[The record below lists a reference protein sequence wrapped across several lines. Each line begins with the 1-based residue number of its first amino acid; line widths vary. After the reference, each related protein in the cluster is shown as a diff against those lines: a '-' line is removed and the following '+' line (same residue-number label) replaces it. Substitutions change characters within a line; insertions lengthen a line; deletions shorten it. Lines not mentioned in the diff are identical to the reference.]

1 MVKKFMDTAAKTEK
15 NAAKTASKWVLQK
28 AREASGDL
36 IGNIII
42 DKITLPSKTKNKEKK
57 RRWKKWSRKSLYTTR
72 SQKVIDVLKFCW
84 I

>member
-1 MVKKFMDTAAKTEK
+1 MRYLLELKIIIFVKEYRKKFMDTAAKTGK

-42 DKITLPSKTKNKEKK
+42 EKITLPSKTKNKEKE
-57 RRWKKWSRKSLYTTR
+57 KKMK
-72 SQKVIDVLKFCW
+72 KVK
-84 I
+84 